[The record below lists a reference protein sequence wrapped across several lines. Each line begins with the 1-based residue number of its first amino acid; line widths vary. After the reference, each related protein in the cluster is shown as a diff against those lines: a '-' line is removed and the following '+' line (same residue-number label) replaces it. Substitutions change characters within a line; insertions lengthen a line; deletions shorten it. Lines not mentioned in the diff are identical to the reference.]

1 MRIARYFAIAF
12 VLALP
17 LSSCELFDC
26 GCAYEMK
33 EIRHRYGHPDQQ
45 STFKSSRG
53 YRAENWRYEPTGGKW
68 RSYTFEWQEY
78 EACECEVIGG
88 DLLRARS
95 CGQAGGAALARPGGR
110 RPLRDVPLR
119 QWGAGDR
126 LR

>member
-78 EACECEVIGG
+78 EACDCEVIEETYYARDHAGKPVVRRW
-88 DLLRARS
+88 RAR
-95 CGQAGGAALARPGGR
+95 ARGGHCATCP
-110 RPLRDVPLR
+110 
-119 QWGAGDR
+119 
-126 LR
+126 

>member
-68 RSYTFEWQEY
+68 RQ
-78 EACECEVIGG
+78 
-88 DLLRARS
+88 LHLRMARI
-95 CGQAGGAALARPGGR
+95 
-110 RPLRDVPLR
+110 
-119 QWGAGDR
+119 
-126 LR
+126 

>member
-1 MRIARYFAIAF
+1 MRTTRYFAIAF
-12 VLALP
+12 ALVLP

-33 EIRHRYGHPDQQ
+33 EIRRRYGYPYQQ

-78 EACECEVIGG
+78 KTCECEVIEETYYVREHAGKPVVRRWRSQASGG
-88 DLLRARS
+88 DCAT
-95 CGQAGGAALARPGGR
+95 CP
-110 RPLRDVPLR
+110 
-119 QWGAGDR
+119 
-126 LR
+126 